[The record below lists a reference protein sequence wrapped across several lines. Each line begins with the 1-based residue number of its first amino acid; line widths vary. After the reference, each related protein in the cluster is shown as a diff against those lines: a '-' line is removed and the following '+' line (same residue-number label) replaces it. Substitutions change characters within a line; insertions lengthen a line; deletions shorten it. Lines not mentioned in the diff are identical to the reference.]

1 MKKLLLLV
9 LVALVTAAGFAYLR
23 LGAVVKAAVEAAG
36 PRVAGVEVRLASVSI
51 SPFSGRGS
59 LRGLFVGNPQGYKT
73 ASAVKVGSVRVAVD
87 LRSLL
92 SDTLVVREVVV
103 EAPEITYELGP
114 GGSNIARIQK
124 NVEAF
129 VPASPKGEKP
139 AAPKKEKKVIVD
151 LFAVREGK
159 VNFSAAVLGGKEL
172 SIPLPAL
179 ELRDIGRKSNG
190 ASAKEVLSQVTGEVG
205 RGVGKAVAGGGDL
218 LKGGA
223 KALEGVAG
231 GAGKQAGQLLKG
243 LFK

>member
-9 LVALVTAAGFAYLR
+9 LVALIVAAGVVYLR

-73 ASAVKVGSVRVAVD
+73 EAAVKVGAVRVAVD

-103 EAPEITYELGP
+103 EAPEITYEMGP

-129 VPASPKGEKP
+129 SP
-139 AAPKKEKKVIVD
+139 AAPKESRQAKRSEKKVIVD

-159 VNFSAAVLGGKEL
+159 VNLSAALLGGKEL
-172 SIPLPAL
+172 SIPLPAI

-190 ASAKEVLSQVTGEVG
+190 ASAKDVFSQVVGEVG

-231 GAGKQAGQLLKG
+231 DAGKQAGKLLKG